1 MEFQIKLSTV
11 EQIRSF
17 IDKVE
22 RYNFPVDLKE
32 GRYIVDA
39 KSIMGI
45 FSLDLLQP
53 ITLIAETDENNQ
65 AFKDD
70 MKAFMI

>member
-17 IDKVE
+17 INKVE

-32 GRYIVDA
+32 GRY
-39 KSIMGI
+39 MGI

-53 ITLIAETDENNQ
+53 ITLTADTEYNK
-65 AFKDD
+65 AFEDD
-70 MKAFMI
+70 MREFMV

>member
-45 FSLDLLQP
+45 FRLDLLHP
-53 ITLIAETDENNQ
+53 NTLIAETDENNQ

-70 MKAFMI
+70 MKEFMI